1 MGKWA
6 YKNLANIFLRLQ
18 KGPRWSDFSG
28 DPHATNAALKELS
41 KKALRGTKKKINIV
55 SEIFNF
61 CKNDYNLAKNTEFL
75 AKSIFSSSTN
85 FDLLMTNNDVLEL

>member
-1 MGKWA
+1 MLPISSLS
-6 YKNLANIFLRLQ
+6 NF
-18 KGPRWSDFSG
+18 
-28 DPHATNAALKELS
+28 S
-41 KKALRGTKKKINIV
+41 KKVSLGSKKKINIV